1 MTQLPSQGP
10 VVQVRPQP
18 NIYTLLLIVAIL
30 AVAVTVAVVLY
41 NLLLDPPVG
50 YGLDFGAIFD
60 SSKLPEPISP
70 AK

>member
-10 VVQVRPQP
+10 VIEVKPQP

-30 AVAVTVAVVLY
+30 AVAVTVGFVLY
-41 NLLLDPPVG
+41 NLLSDPPAG

-60 SSKLPEPISP
+60 SARLPEPIRP